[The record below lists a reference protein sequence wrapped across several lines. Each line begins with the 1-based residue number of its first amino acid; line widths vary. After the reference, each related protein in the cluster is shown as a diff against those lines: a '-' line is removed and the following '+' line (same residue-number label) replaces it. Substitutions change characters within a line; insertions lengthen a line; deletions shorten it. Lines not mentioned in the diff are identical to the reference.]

1 MAKLT
6 PEQLDHLKDL
16 LNQREQEL
24 HDDIRREVNLKDDYT
39 QVASEVPDPGD
50 SSFADLAVD
59 LGNAAVIRDINE
71 LRAIEKARKRME
83 NGVYGECS
91 ECGFD
96 IPYERLQALPT
107 AERCA
112 PDQNKYE
119 KIHAEA
125 QKGTSL

>member
-24 HDDIRREVNLKDDYT
+24 HDDIRREVSLKDDYT

-71 LRAIEKARKRME
+71 LRAIETARKRME

-119 KIHAEA
+119 KMHAEA